1 MSFQSNHLLISDVA
15 KQFALSE
22 ATIAQWIVAGALMVQ
37 RNQNEDPLILSDS
50 VNGILEEKKNIPI
63 IDPVASDVI
72 KVAIVEDD
80 SDLCKLLEMTIHNF
94 DFKTQIQTATNGLKG
109 LALLTEYK
117 PDILIADLN
126 MPVMDGF
133 RLLQAIDGTEL
144 APKKIVVITALDQNI
159 ISSRGGLPSNATIIS
174 KPFNLSELEAQFRAW
189 FAHYPVNLTD

>member
-15 KQFALSE
+15 KRFAISE
-22 ATIAQWIVAGALMVQ
+22 ATVAQWIVAGALMVQ

-50 VNGILEEKKNIPI
+50 VNSILEEKKSIPI

-94 DFKTQIQTATNGLKG
+94 DFKTQIQIASNGLKG

-174 KPFNLSELEAQFRAW
+174 KPFNLSELEAQFRA
-189 FAHYPVNLTD
+189 